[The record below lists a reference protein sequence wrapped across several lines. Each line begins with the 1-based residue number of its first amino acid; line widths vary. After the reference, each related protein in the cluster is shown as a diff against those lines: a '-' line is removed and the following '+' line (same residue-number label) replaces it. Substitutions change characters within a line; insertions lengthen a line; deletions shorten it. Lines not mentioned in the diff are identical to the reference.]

1 MHGWLLLVVGSVLA
15 EFNGFVGIGALELKN
30 PFLFFSD
37 AFLISIAVII
47 LFTVYRK
54 SGLQELR
61 GLSFFGKDSIVILL
75 TNNLLIEV
83 IRLLDYKI
91 AGDWL
96 LKMGM
101 VGSLIMTLVLGI
113 MESCM
118 IILSRKR
125 GIRILFGK

>member
-1 MHGWLLLVVGSVLA
+1 M
-15 EFNGFVGIGALELKN
+15 
-30 PFLFFSD
+30 
-37 AFLISIAVII
+37 II

>member
-1 MHGWLLLVVGSVLA
+1 M
-15 EFNGFVGIGALELKN
+15 
-30 PFLFFSD
+30 
-37 AFLISIAVII
+37 
-47 LFTVYRK
+47 
-54 SGLQELR
+54 
-61 GLSFFGKDSIVILL
+61 ILL
-75 TNNLLIEV
+75 TNNLLSEV

>member
-1 MHGWLLLVVGSVLA
+1 ML
-15 EFNGFVGIGALELKN
+15 
-30 PFLFFSD
+30 
-37 AFLISIAVII
+37 FLISIAVII

>member
-1 MHGWLLLVVGSVLA
+1 MDYLSSERTLL
-15 EFNGFVGIGALELKN
+15 
-30 PFLFFSD
+30 
-37 AFLISIAVII
+37 
-47 LFTVYRK
+47 
-54 SGLQELR
+54 
-61 GLSFFGKDSIVILL
+61 VILL